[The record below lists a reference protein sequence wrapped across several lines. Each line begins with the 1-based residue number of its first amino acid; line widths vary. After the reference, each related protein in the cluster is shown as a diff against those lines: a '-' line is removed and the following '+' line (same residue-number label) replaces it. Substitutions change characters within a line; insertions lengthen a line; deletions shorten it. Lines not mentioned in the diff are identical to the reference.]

1 MRRTRPC
8 SNRTGLTSNAE
19 WTGVLLS
26 TLFKECGLQDKAK
39 WFVAEGAEEVK
50 GASTMPINK
59 AMTTSSSPTA

>member
-1 MRRTRPC
+1 M
-8 SNRTGLTSNAE
+8 GVTSNAE

-26 TLFKECGLQDKAK
+26 TLFKECGLQDKAT

-50 GASTMPINK
+50 GASTIPINK